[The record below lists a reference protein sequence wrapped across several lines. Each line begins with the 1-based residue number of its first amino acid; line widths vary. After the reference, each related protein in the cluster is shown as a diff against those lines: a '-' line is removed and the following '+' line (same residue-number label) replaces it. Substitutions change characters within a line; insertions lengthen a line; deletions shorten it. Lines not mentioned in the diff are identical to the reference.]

1 MLAQVEEA
9 EAAKCPLNRP
19 YRVTQRLPA
28 ARGEPQYRI
37 RCILTEREF
46 AASDG
51 ELRAIA

>member
-1 MLAQVEEA
+1 
-9 EAAKCPLNRP
+9 LNRP

-37 RCILTEREF
+37 RCILTEHEF

-51 ELRAIA
+51 ELRAIVREIRGVRVLTG